1 MKTFKIKLLR
11 VAFQFH
17 AVTVQAKDQK
27 TAIEEA
33 FRQCPTADE
42 FHVGDDPGMAS
53 IEVDS
58 ILDTTVNPEK
68 AKKSRK

>member
-17 AVTVQAKDQK
+17 VVTVQAKDQK
-27 TAIEEA
+27 SAIEEA

-42 FHVGDDPGMAS
+42 FHAGDDPGMAS
-53 IEVDS
+53 IEVDD
-58 ILDTTVNPEK
+58 IQETTVGREK
-68 AKKSRK
+68 AKKARK